1 MTGRF
6 RYTIRALLPVS
17 TLLLLAGCGA
27 TSPSL
32 PKLPSIFGESEEA
45 KLPGERISV
54 LSASNKGVGSTA
66 ESSEPVVLPAP
77 EQNANWS
84 QPGGSVTNAPGHL
97 AFSGSGK
104 KIWSSD
110 IGSGSSSDGKII
122 ALPIVLGGKVFT
134 LDSEGQV
141 SAFSLTG
148 SQVWRTDLTPEN
160 EKSESGFGGGLA
172 AEGDK
177 VFAATGFGTVVALSQ
192 SGGKVLWT
200 KSLGVPVRSSPTVSN
215 GKLFV
220 VNTESEL
227 YAMSVENG
235 QELWRARGLPEGAAT
250 LSNVSPAVSGDTLVV
265 SYPSGEV
272 VAFDVKTGQ
281 SRWSDSVSGGIG
293 ASLTAIGDASR
304 PVIDKGVVFAGSRS
318 GRLVATKL
326 ETGERVWSRELQ
338 AAQTPW
344 VAGDSVFVVDT
355 GNNLY
360 ALGRKDGKVRW
371 ATALPK
377 AHTWS
382 GPTLAGGRL
391 WLASNEGLL
400 IDVDAKS
407 GQIGAK
413 RDLDDPVFISPV
425 VASGRMFVLTD
436 EAQLIAMN

>member
-6 RYTIRALLPVS
+6 RYTIHALLPAS
-17 TLLLLAGCGA
+17 AMLLLAGCGA

-32 PKLPSIFGESEEA
+32 PELPSIFGEKEEA
-45 KLPGERISV
+45 KLPGKRVAV
-54 LSASNKGVGSTA
+54 LSASNRGIGSTA
-66 ESSEPVVLPAP
+66 ESKEPVVLPKP
-77 EQNANWS
+77 EKNASWS

-104 KIWSSD
+104 KIWSGD
-110 IGSGSSSDGKII
+110 IGTGSSSDGKII
-122 ALPIVLGGKVFT
+122 ALPIVYGGKVFT

-141 SAFSLTG
+141 SAFSLG
-148 SQVWRTDLTPEN
+148 GRRAWQTDLTPEN

-177 VFAATGFGTVVALSQ
+177 IFAATGFGTVVALSQ
-192 SGGKVLWT
+192 KAGKVLWT
-200 KSLGVPVRSSPTVSN
+200 KSLGVPVRSSPTVSK

-227 YAMSVENG
+227 YAMSVNNG
-235 QELWRARGLPEGAAT
+235 EELWRARGLPEGAAT
-250 LSNVSPAVSGDTLVV
+250 LSNVSPAISGNTLVV

-272 VAFDVKTGQ
+272 VAFDAKTGQ
-281 SRWSDSVSGGIG
+281 PRWSDSVSGGVG
-293 ASLTAIGDASR
+293 ASITAIGDASR

-338 AAQTPW
+338 ATQTPW

-371 ATALPK
+371 AATLPK
-377 AHTWS
+377 ARTWS
-382 GPTLAGGRL
+382 GPTLAGGKL

-400 IDVDAKS
+400 IGVDAKT
-407 GQIGAK
+407 GKVATK
-413 RDLDDPVFISPV
+413 RDLDEPVFISPV
-425 VASGRMFVLTD
+425 VAGGRMFVLTD
-436 EAQLIAMN
+436 DADLIAMN